1 MKKTEQKYQTY
12 VQILKEELIPAMG
25 CTACAQHSKENAY
38 MELCRTYD
46 EKERKEGR
54 QQLIAVGVLFYC
66 YFAAFLS

>member
-1 MKKTEQKYQTY
+1 MR
-12 VQILKEELIPAMG
+12 
-25 CTACAQHSKENAY
+25 CTACAPHSKENAY
-38 MELCRTYD
+38 MELCGTYD